1 MPKVI
6 GITGYIGS
14 GKTLVA
20 DYLCSQSNFNKLKM
34 AQPIKDML
42 YAVGL
47 GVDELEGSRK
57 ETPNI
62 LLCDKTP
69 RFAMQTLGTEWGRQM
84 LGDDVWVRLWENK
97 ATSLINMNH
106 NIVSDDVRF
115 YNEVATIRNMGGIVI
130 RLTREGSNSIHPS
143 EKQDFEVDHIVANDG
158 TQSQLINKIEE
169 IIRLTNTR

>member
-20 DYLCSQSNFNKLKM
+20 DYLCARANFNKLKM

-42 YAVGL
+42 YAVGM
-47 GVDELEGSRK
+47 GVEDLEGARK
-57 ETPNI
+57 EVPNN
-62 LLCDKTP
+62 LLSDKTP
-69 RFAMQTLGTEWGRQM
+69 RFAMQTLGTEWGRDII
-84 LGDDVWVRLWENK
+84 GEDIWVRLWEHK

-115 YNEVATIRNMGGIVI
+115 FNEVATIRNMGGVVI
-130 RLTREGSNSIHPS
+130 RLKREGSVSNHPS
-143 EKQDFEVDHIVANDG
+143 EEQNFEVDYELDNNSN
-158 TQSQLINKIEE
+158 QSTLLNKVDE
-169 IIRLTNTR
+169 ILRNHNTR